1 VEHLLA
7 FVGDKMKILFTGS
20 PGTGKTFSM
29 IKTIKEMLENK
40 EIETF
45 KIIAPTRVSSEA
57 VMNAMIANEIFDENA
72 VSTIHSF
79 CFRKQERKPVWTE
92 DNDEIFYRKYNLKFI
107 PGLGIV
113 DFIYMPIGNK
123 IDYVRRKIINETNMK
138 VNELKN
144 NKALELIVKFSR
156 EAQLTI
162 KEEIV
167 YKILIDREQTK
178 EFQDMIDFDDMVLNA
193 SSDVDEYDLIAV
205 DESQTA
211 PKFVLEYI
219 RKIMKTKHFFSTCD
233 PTQAI
238 NPLSA
243 NLDYLIDFIKKFDK
257 VEILKENKRMAEN
270 IVNYVNKVYSRIKP
284 IWENTYSNIKG
295 GEVRIVDLGNLN
307 YVLDKADIL
316 ITFSNDAIK
325 RISSYLIEAGVPFLI
340 RSGLE
345 KIERGI
351 WDEEKLK
358 LRDALINFIN
368 RKCSFDE
375 LNIINRY
382 AGLNLGTLELNKLYN
397 YSFDD
402 IMARIKAKHSLF
414 GYALERAVHTGRKPI
429 IVSTVHSS
437 QGLTFDS
444 VLVYPKITSYLKRT
458 FNTYSA
464 TTWYGVAITREKNK
478 LFILNTS
485 DSFIL

>member
-1 VEHLLA
+1 
-7 FVGDKMKILFTGS
+7 MKILFTGS

-29 IKTIKEMLENK
+29 VKTIKEMLDNG

-45 KIIAPTRVSSEA
+45 KIIAPTRVSAEA
-57 VMNAMIANEIFDENA
+57 VMNAMISNEIFDENA

-79 CFRKQERKPVWTE
+79 CFKKQERKSVWTE
-92 DNDEIFYRKYNLKFI
+92 DNDEIFYQKYKLKFI

-113 DFIYMPIGNK
+113 DFIYMPAGNK
-123 IDYVRRKIINETNMK
+123 IDYVRRKIINETNKK
-138 VNELKN
+138 VSELKN

-167 YKILIDREQTK
+167 YRILIEREQLK
-178 EFQDMIDFDDMVLNA
+178 EAQDMIDFEDMILNA
-193 SSDVDEYDLIAV
+193 GTNVEEYDLIAV

-211 PKFVLEYI
+211 PKFILEYI
-219 RKIMKTKHFFSTCD
+219 KKIMNTKHFFSTCD

-243 NLDYLIDFIKKFDK
+243 GLDYLIEYIKRFDK

-270 IVNYVNKVYSRIKP
+270 IVEYVNKVYARIKP
-284 IWENTYSNIKG
+284 IWESTYSNIKG
-295 GEVRIVDLGNLN
+295 GEVRIVDFGNLN
-307 YVLDKADIL
+307 FVIDKVDIL

-325 RISSYLIEAGVPFLI
+325 RISSYLIDAGVPFLV

-345 KIERGI
+345 KIEKGI

-368 RKCSFDE
+368 RKCSFEDFQ
-375 LNIINRY
+375 LINKY
-382 AGLNLGTLELNKLYN
+382 AGLNLGTLELPKVYE
-397 YSFDD
+397 YSFDF
-402 IMARIKAKHSLF
+402 IISKIRMNNPIF
-414 GYALERAVHTGRKPI
+414 GYALERAVRTGRKQI
-429 IVSTVHSS
+429 IISTVHSS

-464 TTWYGVAITREKNK
+464 ITWYGVAITRERTK
-478 LFILNTS
+478 LFILNSS
-485 DSFIL
+485 DTFII

>member
-1 VEHLLA
+1 
-7 FVGDKMKILFTGS
+7 M
-20 PGTGKTFSM
+20 
-29 IKTIKEMLENK
+29 
-40 EIETF
+40 
-45 KIIAPTRVSSEA
+45 
-57 VMNAMIANEIFDENA
+57 
-72 VSTIHSF
+72 
-79 CFRKQERKPVWTE
+79 
-92 DNDEIFYRKYNLKFI
+92 KFI

-243 NLDYLIDFIKKFDK
+243 SLDYLIDFIKKFDK

-284 IWENTYSNIKG
+284 IWEDTYSNIKG

-351 WDEEKLK
+351 WDEEKIK

-402 IMARIKAKHSLF
+402 IMARIKSKHSLF

-429 IVSTVHSS
+429 VVSTVHSS

-464 TTWYGVAITREKNK
+464 TTWYGVAITREKSK

>member
-1 VEHLLA
+1 
-7 FVGDKMKILFTGS
+7 MKILFTGS

-29 IKTIKEMLENK
+29 VKTIKEMLDNK

-113 DFIYMPIGNK
+113 DFIYMPVGNK

-167 YKILIDREQTK
+167 YKILIDREYMK
-178 EFQDMIDFDDMVLNA
+178 ETQEMIDFDDMILNA
-193 SSDVDEYDLIAV
+193 SDDVDEYDLIAV

-238 NPLSA
+238 NPLSPD
-243 NLDYLIDFIKKFDK
+243 LDYLMGYIKSFDK

-270 IVNYVNKVYSRIKP
+270 IVNYVNKVYARIKP

-307 YVLDKADIL
+307 LVIDKVDVL

-368 RKCSFDE
+368 KKCSFDE
-375 LNIINRY
+375 LNLINRY
-382 AGLNLGTLELNKLYN
+382 AEFNFGVLELNKLYN

-402 IMARIKAKHSLF
+402 IMARIKSKHPFF
-414 GYALERAVHTGRKPI
+414 GYALERAVHTGRRPI

-464 TTWYGVAITREKNK
+464 TTWYGVAITRERNK

>member
-1 VEHLLA
+1 
-7 FVGDKMKILFTGS
+7 MKILFTGS

-29 IKTIKEMLENK
+29 VKTIKEMIDNG

-45 KIIAPTRVSSEA
+45 KIIAPTRVSKEA
-57 VMNAMIANEIFDENA
+57 VLNAMISNDIFDENA

-79 CFRKQERKPVWTE
+79 CFSKQERKQVWTE

-113 DFIYMPIGNK
+113 DFIYMPVGNK

-144 NKALELIVKFSR
+144 NKALELILKFSR
-156 EAQLTI
+156 EIQLTI

-167 YKILIDREQTK
+167 YKILIEREQIK
-178 EFQDMIDFDDMVLNA
+178 DSQDMIDFDDMILNA
-193 SSDVDEYDLIAV
+193 GTSVEEYDLIAV

-219 RKIMKTKHFFSTCD
+219 RKIMKTKNFFSTCD

-243 NLDYLIDFIKKFDK
+243 DLNYLMDYIKKFDK
-257 VEILKENKRMAEN
+257 VEVLKENKRMTEN
-270 IVNYVNKVYSRIKP
+270 IVNYVNKVYKRINP
-284 IWENTYSNIKG
+284 IWEETFSNIKG
-295 GEVRIVDLGNLN
+295 GEVRIVDYGNLGL
-307 YVLDKADIL
+307 VLEKADIL

-325 RISSYLIEAGVPFLI
+325 RISSFLIEMGVPFLV

-351 WDEEKLK
+351 WDEEKIR
-358 LRDALINFIN
+358 LRNALINFIN
-368 RKCSFDE
+368 RKCSFEDFQ
-375 LNIINRY
+375 LINKY
-382 AGLNLGTLELNKLYN
+382 AGLKLETLELPKVYE
-397 YSFDD
+397 YSFDF
-402 IMARIKAKHSLF
+402 IISKIKMDNPVF
-414 GYALERAVHTGRKPI
+414 GYALERAVRTGRKPI
-429 IVSTVHSS
+429 IISTVHSS

-464 TTWYGVAITREKNK
+464 ITWYGVAITRERMK
-478 LFILNTS
+478 LFILNSS
-485 DSFIL
+485 DTFII

>member
-1 VEHLLA
+1 
-7 FVGDKMKILFTGS
+7 MKILFTGS

-29 IKTIKEMLENK
+29 IKTIKEMIDNK

-57 VMNAMIANEIFDENA
+57 VMNAMIANDIFDENA

-79 CFRKQERKPVWTE
+79 CFRKQERKEVWTE
-92 DNDEIFYRKYNLKFI
+92 DDDELFYRKYNLKFI

-113 DFIYMPIGNK
+113 DFIYMPVGNK

-138 VNELKN
+138 VNWLKN

-167 YKILIDREQTK
+167 YRILIDREQTK
-178 EFQDMIDFDDMVLNA
+178 ESQEMIDFDDMILNA
-193 SSDVDEYDLIAV
+193 RSDVDEYDLIAV

-238 NPLSA
+238 NPLSPD
-243 NLDYLIDFIKKFDK
+243 LDYLMDYIKKFDK
-257 VEILKENKRMAEN
+257 VVILKENKRMAEN
-270 IVNYVNKVYSRIKP
+270 IVNYVNKVYARIKP

-307 YVLDKADIL
+307 FVIDKADIL

-368 RKCSFDE
+368 KKCSFDE
-375 LNIINRY
+375 LGLINRY
-382 AGLNLGTLELNKLYN
+382 AGLNLGILELSKLYN

-402 IMARIKAKHSLF
+402 IMVRIKSKNSLF

-464 TTWYGVAITREKNK
+464 TTWYGVAITRERNK